1 MWFAIDFSSHVPVY
15 QQIKE
20 RIKSLIKSGKLQRGQ
35 FVPSIRSLAEDI
47 QVNINTVARAYRE
60 LVNEGVLEPV
70 RGEGYIVGRLNE
82 EDFMNQMI
90 DQFERSILQCK
101 RVGID
106 LEVLKEKLEE
116 VYRRDENDTES

>member
-15 QQIKE
+15 KQIKE
-20 RIKSLIKSGKLQRGQ
+20 RIKSLIKSGKLQKGQ